1 MNSDHLTRLWGIVGA
16 VLFYVAANSAIVF
29 VGGEPILDIDLVYE
43 TRAPAQIVALH
54 LLPISIIAQCAI
66 GLRYAASHTEKAW
79 AERIPVIGLS
89 DLDFSKRE
97 VRLYQLVFL
106 FAFILLPVAVEF
118 HFLYQLKDLWVIP
131 RSDGSE
137 VRIVAA
143 FQEELGSFSF
153 PDDSHLISNER
164 TLEEG
169 EYVTWF
175 PFLSPVLVGVGGLS
189 SLVMTLSYLRAL
201 FREGSVPQ

>member
-1 MNSDHLTRLWGIVGA
+1 MNSDHLARLWGIVGA

-29 VGGEPILDIDLVYE
+29 VGGEPILDIDLIYE
-43 TRAPAQIVALH
+43 TRAPVQIIALH
-54 LLPISIIAQCAI
+54 LLPVLIIAQCAI
-66 GLRYAASHTEKAW
+66 GRRYAANNSAKTW

-97 VRLYQLVFL
+97 VRLYQSIFL
-106 FAFILLPVAVEF
+106 FAFILLPLAVEV

-131 RSDGSE
+131 RDDGSE
-137 VRIVAA
+137 SRIIAA
-143 FQEELGSFSF
+143 FQGELGSFSF
-153 PDDSHLISNER
+153 PDDSHLTSDKR
-164 TLEEG
+164 TPEDG

-175 PFLSPVLVGVGGLS
+175 PVLSPVLVGIGGVA

-201 FREGSVPQ
+201 YRSGSVSQ